1 MAGSRLRRRPQKR
14 IGSLLI
20 GVTAYARNVW
30 RLAGGATVDPVEH
43 GRDDMTGRMA
53 RTLAAAAALTA
64 ATGVA
69 QSHDGASLRGDIG
82 YTADTNF
89 NIDWGDRR
97 RR

>member
-1 MAGSRLRRRPQKR
+1 
-14 IGSLLI
+14 
-20 GVTAYARNVW
+20 
-30 RLAGGATVDPVEH
+30 
-43 GRDDMTGRMA
+43 MA

-89 NIDWGDRR
+89 NIDWGDRCR
-97 RR
+97 R